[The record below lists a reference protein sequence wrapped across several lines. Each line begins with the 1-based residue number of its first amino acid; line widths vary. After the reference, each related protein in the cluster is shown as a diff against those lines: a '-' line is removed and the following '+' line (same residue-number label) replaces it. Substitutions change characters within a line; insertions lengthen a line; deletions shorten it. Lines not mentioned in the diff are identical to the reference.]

1 MEEKNKGTTLKI
13 KRSKA
18 NFFKKQELISHIKI
32 GMLGSD
38 HSCID
43 KVLKQY
49 LCSRRVAEVQHSDS
63 THKPTARALMIKGWP
78 VEVVKGDFNSLE
90 ILSYHGIFL
99 CVNLLDSTTFF
110 DLSSIFEKVKKS
122 GFNGQLHLLG
132 VYSNQDPDSKEL
144 EAFADLAESFKI
156 KDFHVADLE
165 SDISIKTPVRKMAE
179 LIINSVVKFQS
190 INIQD
195 DSARAEAK
203 TRKKCILQ

>member
-1 MEEKNKGTTLKI
+1 VEEKNKGTTPKI

-18 NFFKKQELISHIKI
+18 NFFKKQELLSHIKI

-38 HSCID
+38 NSCID

-49 LCSRRVAEVQHSDS
+49 LCSRRVAEVQYIDG

-110 DLSSIFEKVKKS
+110 DLGPIFEKVKKT
-122 GFNGQLHLLG
+122 GFHGELHLLG
-132 VYSNQDPDSKEL
+132 VYSNQDPESKEL
-144 EAFADLAESFKI
+144 EAFAGLAESFKI

-165 SDISIKTPVRKMAE
+165 TDISIKTPVRKMAE
-179 LIINSVVKFQS
+179 LIINSVVKS
-190 INIQD
+190 IDVQD